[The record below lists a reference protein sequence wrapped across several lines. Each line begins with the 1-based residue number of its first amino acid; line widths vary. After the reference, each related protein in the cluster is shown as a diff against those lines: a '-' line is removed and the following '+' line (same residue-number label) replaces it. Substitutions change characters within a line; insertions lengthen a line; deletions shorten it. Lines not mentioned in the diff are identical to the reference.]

1 MKLPAAACS
10 AEVTTLAMKAGG
22 FGVFGEVK

>member
-1 MKLPAAACS
+1 MKPPAAAYS
-10 AEVTTLAMKAGG
+10 AEVTTLAVKAGS